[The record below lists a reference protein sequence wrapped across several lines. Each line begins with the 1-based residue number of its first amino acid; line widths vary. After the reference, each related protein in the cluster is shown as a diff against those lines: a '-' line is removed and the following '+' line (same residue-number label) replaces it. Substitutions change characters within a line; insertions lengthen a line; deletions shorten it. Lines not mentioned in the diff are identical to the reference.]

1 MRTVALSVLHF
12 ALLGG
17 LFIHQAD
24 AAPLYGAT
32 GTGDGTGT
40 LVTIDPLT
48 GAATVI
54 GPLNDALGQNYRL
67 TGLAFH
73 PITGIL
79 YGSSNN
85 TSPTNPQSLVIVDPL
100 TGLVTLV
107 GSFGQSFQTMA
118 DLTFTP
124 DGTLYGWLE
133 SNDDDLYSINLA
145 TGQATSVGESG
156 LSTYGSGLASN
167 GAGVVYFAG
176 EGTGGTLYTVDT
188 TNGTVTPVATLGA
201 GPIGLG
207 RPVAAMAFSPTG
219 TLYATVGEFGG
230 HIPAYLVTIDPQTGA
245 ITTIGQSIDR
255 LDAIAFGLGA
265 PGTEIPE
272 PATVSLLV
280 GGCLMGWLLRRRRVA

>member
-1 MRTVALSVLHF
+1 MRTVVLSLLPL

-17 LFIHQAD
+17 IFAGHAN

-32 GTGDGTGT
+32 GTGGGTGT
-40 LVTIDPLT
+40 LVSIDPLT
-48 GAATVI
+48 GAYTVI

-73 PITGIL
+73 PITGVL

-107 GSFGQSFQTMA
+107 GSYGQDSQTMA

-133 SNDDDLYSINLA
+133 PSDDDLFSINTA
-145 TGQATSVGESG
+145 TGQATLVGESG
-156 LSTYGSGLASN
+156 IGTYGSGLAANS
-167 GAGVVYFAG
+167 AGVVYFAG
-176 EGTGGTLYTVDT
+176 EGTGGRLFVVDT
-188 TNGTVTPVATLGA
+188 ITGGVAPVATLDS
-201 GPIGLG
+201 GPAGLG
-207 RPVAAMAFSPTG
+207 SAVGAMAFSPAG
-219 TLYATVGEFGG
+219 TLYATVASPGG
-230 HIPAYLVTIDPQTGA
+230 RTPAYLVTIDPQTGQ

-272 PATVSLLV
+272 PATLSLLV
-280 GGCLMGWLLRRRRVA
+280 GGCLMGWLLRRRQTA

>member
-1 MRTVALSVLHF
+1 MRTVVLSLLPL

-17 LFIHQAD
+17 MFTNQAN

-32 GTGDGTGT
+32 GTGEGTGT
-40 LVTIDPLT
+40 LVSIDPLT

-73 PITGIL
+73 PITGVL

-100 TGLVTLV
+100 TGLVTQV
-107 GSFGQSFQTMA
+107 GSFGQDGQTMA

-133 SNDDDLYSINLA
+133 PFDDDLYTINVA
-145 TGQATSVGESG
+145 TGQATLVGESG
-156 LSTYGSGLASN
+156 LGTYGSGLASN
-167 GAGVVYFAG
+167 GSGVLYFAG
-176 EGTGGTLYTVDT
+176 EGTGGTLYTVNAT
-188 TNGTVTPVATLGA
+188 TGAVTVVATLEDGPA
-201 GPIGLG
+201 GSGSAVG
-207 RPVAAMAFSPTG
+207 AMAFSPGG
-219 TLYATVGEFGG
+219 TLYATVAQSGG
-230 HIPAYLVTIDPQTGA
+230 RTPAYLVTINPQTGE
-245 ITTIGQSIDR
+245 ITNIGQSIDR

-280 GGCLMGWLLRRRRVA
+280 SGCLMGWLLRRRRAA